1 MTMKPLKFHDT
12 MVKNPSRIYLDTQL
26 LLTLMLEDDRDALKK
41 IRKRLI

>member
-1 MTMKPLKFHDT
+1 